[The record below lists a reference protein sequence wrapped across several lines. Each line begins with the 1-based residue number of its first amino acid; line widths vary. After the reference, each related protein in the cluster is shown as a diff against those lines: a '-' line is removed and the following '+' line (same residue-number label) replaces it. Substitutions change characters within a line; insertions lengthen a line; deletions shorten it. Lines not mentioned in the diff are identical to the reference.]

1 MAGSELQPPGIE
13 GRHLLLFDGVCGLCS
28 RLVQFVL
35 VRDRRRVFHF
45 ASLQSPRG
53 TAAVAHYGHDAQE
66 LTTVYVL
73 ANYGAPDATLLT
85 KARAVLFLAG
95 ALGWPWK
102 AARLFGVLPTAW
114 LDMLYDF
121 VARHRY
127 RVFGRRDHCLIPSPQ
142 YRSRFVDSQDIS
154 DGWARR

>member
-1 MAGSELQPPGIE
+1 MAGSEPQAPGVE

-28 RLVQFVL
+28 WLVQFVL
-35 VRDRRRVFHF
+35 VRDRRRAFHF
-45 ASLQSPRG
+45 ASLQSPG
-53 TAAVAHYGHDAQE
+53 GAAAVARFGHDAQE

-73 ANYGAPDATLLT
+73 ANHGSPDATLLT
-85 KARAVLFLAG
+85 KARAVLFVAG

-114 LDMLYDF
+114 LDVLYDF

-127 RVFGRRDHCLIPSPQ
+127 RVFGRRDQCLLPSPQ
-142 YRSRFVDSQDIS
+142 YRSRFVDSQDIP
-154 DGWARR
+154 DGTGGR

>member
-1 MAGSELQPPGIE
+1 MAGSEPQSPGIE
-13 GRHLLLFDGVCGLCS
+13 RRHLLLFDGVCGLCS

-35 VRDRRRVFHF
+35 VHDRRRVFHI

-53 TAAVAHYGHDAQE
+53 TEAVAHYGHDAQE

-73 ANYGAPDATLLT
+73 ANYGAPDVTLLT

-142 YRSRFVDSQDIS
+142 NRSRLVDSQDIP
-154 DGWARR
+154 DGTGRQ

>member
-1 MAGSELQPPGIE
+1 MAGSELQPRGIE
-13 GRHLLLFDGVCGLCS
+13 GHHLLLFDGVCGLCS

-45 ASLQSPRG
+45 ASLQSARG
-53 TAAVAHYGHDAQE
+53 AAALAHYGHDAKE

-85 KARAVLFLAG
+85 KARAVLFVAG

-102 AARLFGVLPTAW
+102 AARLFGVLPIAW
-114 LDMLYDF
+114 LDLLYDF
-121 VARHRY
+121 VARNRY
-127 RVFGRRDHCLIPSPQ
+127 RVFGRLDHCLMASPQ
-142 YRSRFVDSQDIS
+142 YRSRFVDSQDIPE
-154 DGWARR
+154 GWARR